1 MSRVLCRLYCIKVN
15 AIPRMDSQ
23 VRTVKVK
30 TADDI
35 EC

>member
-15 AIPRMDSQ
+15 AIPLIDKQ

-30 TADDI
+30 TA